1 MPISKKYDLL
11 FIKDAKSDFDSN
23 SQMFAKLFNNVDKV
37 LDNAEGLKLLEKN
50 QYDIIIKD
58 ISMDFLEGSAFVKQ
72 LKEMKPKQE
81 VIALTALDDEGKLS
95 EMIDLGIHFFLLTP
109 VDFDQA
115 LEAITQMELTV

>member
-11 FIKDAKSDFDSN
+11 FIKDAKSDFDLN
-23 SQMFAKLFNNVDKV
+23 SQMFVKLFNNVDKV

-72 LKEMKPKQE
+72 VKEMKPKQE
-81 VIALTALDDEGKLS
+81 VVALTALDDEGKLS

-109 VDFDQA
+109 ADFDQA
-115 LEAITQMELTV
+115 LETITQMELSV

>member
-50 QYDIIIKD
+50 RYDIIIKD

-109 VDFDQA
+109 ADFDQA